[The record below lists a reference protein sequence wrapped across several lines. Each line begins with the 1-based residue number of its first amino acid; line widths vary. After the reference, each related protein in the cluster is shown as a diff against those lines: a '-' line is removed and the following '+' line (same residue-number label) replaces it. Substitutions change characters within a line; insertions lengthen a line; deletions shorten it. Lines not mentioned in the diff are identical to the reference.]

1 MTRLEGVEEQSSLLE
16 AGPGCFLGPRFC
28 GVFGPPAGLAVGRT
42 WAENGVRR
50 MLFAECATAAPWG
63 TGTKRSALDGL
74 KPVLNRLE
82 SLGSAIPLHEPLPSP
97 LSSRLK
103 RSEGRDLQ
111 FCGPLLETLASDFCT
126 GKRPRVPHI
135 SLSRLS
141 LPKYQSRL
149 TTKFTGALPDSVQR
163 RNSPPYDN
171 RRCGPSIQG
180 QAIQDIPRT
189 A

>member
-126 GKRPRVPHI
+126 GKRPRGAPH
-135 SLSRLS
+135 L
-141 LPKYQSRL
+141 
-149 TTKFTGALPDSVQR
+149 A
-163 RNSPPYDN
+163 
-171 RRCGPSIQG
+171 
-180 QAIQDIPRT
+180 
-189 A
+189 